1 MIRRPPRSTRNTLSL
16 HDALPIYLGAKTSWL
31 DNKFRFNVDAFYID
45 YRDLQVFEFGQTL
58 NFVLASANAKI
69 KGIEFDAMAAPAP
82 WFRVGT
88 TFAYLDGKFTSNPTF
103 AGSTIALD
111 GNALPTAPKV
121 KVRKGVGKGK
131 SVSLRVDIGGRGI
144 I

>member
-82 WFRVGT
+82 RSEEH
-88 TFAYLDGKFTSNPTF
+88 TSE
-103 AGSTIALD
+103 LQ
-111 GNALPTAPKV
+111 
-121 KVRKGVGKGK
+121 
-131 SVSLRVDIGGRGI
+131 SLMRISYAVFCLKKNKKIQQKKTQHKNSI
-144 I
+144 N